1 MNQILQ
7 RIKRAY
13 HLETDAE
20 VANFLDIKPSTLSM
34 QKNRGRLNLERIIQ
48 KCSELNKNWLL
59 DGVGEMWEPE
69 QSGRRKI
76 PIFTSLKIVDGNSLN
91 FQESIKSADI
101 FTDIGSNGLEFPIT
115 ENVIGYAVSAD
126 VDLQILKKN
135 DIAFVDLTKK
145 APRDGTPY
153 LLSTPQKVI
162 CGRIVERSGEYVL
175 HKEDNKSMNE
185 RGNFSILGEVIGLMR
200 KCDL

>member
-1 MNQILQ
+1 VNQILQ
-7 RIKRAY
+7 RIKKAY

-48 KCSELNKNWLL
+48 KCSELNKNWLF
-59 DGVGEMWEPE
+59 DGIGEKWEPE
-69 QSGRRKI
+69 RSGRRKI
-76 PIFTSLKIVDGNSLN
+76 PIFSSLKIVDGNILN

-101 FTDIGSNGLEFPIT
+101 FTDIGNNGLEFPIT
-115 ENVIGYAVSAD
+115 DNVIGYALSGD
-126 VDLQILKKN
+126 VYPQILKKN

-145 APRDGTPY
+145 TPRDGMPY
-153 LLSTPQKVI
+153 LLSTSQEVI
-162 CGRIVERSGEYVL
+162 CGRLIKQSGEYVL
-175 HKEDNKSMNE
+175 PEQDFKSISSN
-185 RGNFSILGEVIGLMR
+185 GNFSILGEVIGLMR

>member
-7 RIKRAY
+7 RIKKAY

-34 QKNRGRLNLERIIQ
+34 QKNRGRLNLKRIIE

-76 PIFTSLKIVDGNSLN
+76 LIFSSLKIVDGHVLN
-91 FQESIKSADI
+91 FRESIKSADI
-101 FTDIGSNGLEFPIT
+101 FTDIGQNGLEFPIT
-115 ENVIGYAVSAD
+115 DNVIGYAISSD
-126 VDLQILKKN
+126 VNLQMLKKN
-135 DIAFVDLTKK
+135 DIAFVDLTQKT
-145 APRDGTPY
+145 PRDGMPY
-153 LLSTPQKVI
+153 LLSTTQEVI
-162 CGRIVERSGEYVL
+162 CGRIIKQSGEYVVPE
-175 HKEDNKSMNE
+175 EDFKSIKST
-185 RGNFSILGEVIGLMR
+185 GNFTILGEVIGLMR